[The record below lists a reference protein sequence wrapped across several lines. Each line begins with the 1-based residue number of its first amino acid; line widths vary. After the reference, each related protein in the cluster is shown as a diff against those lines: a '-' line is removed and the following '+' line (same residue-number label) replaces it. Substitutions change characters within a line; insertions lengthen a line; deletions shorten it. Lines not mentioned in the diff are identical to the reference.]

1 MKTKTP
7 ILSRCLAML
16 LALVLSFANVPGL
29 VLTAFAA
36 EAASVGAG
44 EVVAENYTTLTD
56 EEKALLKSGYL
67 AGDYTIE
74 YSVPED
80 SDDLVEVN
88 ADEKKITAKPFSDW
102 TAVKAEIV
110 VDEAVEETVSLVD
123 GEANYSY
130 SGNAFSV
137 KVTYELVRKVD
148 NQEMMLGAIAPL
160 KQGVANLKTGY
171 STEGN
176 LGTVVL
182 AIDTLN
188 DLANGINM
196 QFGSASMTAQFG
208 TAAISA
214 VKALKEQVDTNGMLD
229 LQIANGDYAE
239 SSKVQYLVEN
249 GEDYKASLIEA
260 YNAFKAIKEDPL
272 SNNVLLDG
280 YLQGSDPASHAKWM
294 AFKNILAEL
303 VATLEPAANA
313 EWVTEDLVKDGAN
326 YAVLDVL
333 VANLGELTEVEASS
347 NLKIA
352 EATVLATMN
361 TKNVAVKVVLNVVE
375 DAIGSDAIVEYAHK
389 DGSVIVNAD
398 ATADD
403 VAAKVLASG
412 IEAAAIAEWGTAYA
426 AEHFNKEVTAE
437 AEVYTITYSPKNY
450 TVTLGYADNMTVPY
464 GYKYVLPVHDDVTK
478 AYDYKVNGVKTAQ
491 NEVVVITGDTEIT
504 RTLGKSYTNDNLYA
518 IIANNYGNDVVK
530 AILNSGALSGNETIN
545 YRKPDPADAG
555 SLLELKDG
563 KLTAAEAYPSS
574 YEGLDWAP
582 YTYGVEGNETE
593 FDGNIVDWPADKK
606 EVKAQYKLELTNFTV
621 DEVKAILDLAKEIK
635 EDAEA
640 QKSAMESLAGIDE
653 LKDLNKTMFGAMGGA
668 INTTDFTPD
677 DGTDTDA
684 ENLEIRAYFKEVIDE
699 IVNNHFS
706 GTELLISKYVSG
718 YEVNGLAYYYQNA
731 EAIRAEVNKL
741 ASYLGKMTDKE
752 EALVIMLN
760 AVGYGQYVDKISGV
774 EEKLNTYLDKLSAP
788 NAAIDTESVN
798 LANLVN
804 AVNMSGEATY
814 TTPGHPYVVSAEL
827 TALDESQVNVQ
838 VIIEVPGNEA
848 TVTGASVDKETVIDQ
863 AYINEL
869 KGKVDAKVAELLSG
883 KQAYYELS
891 VEGGKTV
898 ESLLNEKLTGQINL
912 YYTYSVKEYTVKI
925 DGEADQTVT
934 INKLYIDLPKH
945 PKAAEGFEYRYTVDG
960 VETAA
965 STYTFTL
972 DQIDDLFV
980 DDVYTITRAEYNT
993 KQEEFEEN
1001 FGDWFVKDAEG
1012 NVVALKA
1019 KVDANKDGVM
1029 DFAMKL
1035 LEGGYEY
1042 IGLNGE
1048 PFVYMNDGA
1057 LEICMQTFVNALL
1070 NDETFTSDMLIALG
1084 TNGKG
1089 AILNTTIQLG
1099 NEVEGKVVIAEDKP
1113 FTLYLNSV
1121 PSQMGTV
1128 SKGLDAIK
1136 DYLTF
1141 GAKDGVLEVTADL
1154 PEKVYEV
1161 YLAAMLAT
1169 GNVDKTDI
1177 TALNSAIA
1185 YQFLWDYIDIIVN
1198 SGATTQTYTNTL
1210 AKLGIDKDLTGY
1222 EKYYNLVQ
1230 KALSD
1235 PDMIITGSEG
1245 EDFAITV
1252 NAPTKTAVDKL
1263 ISVLGLGDNE
1273 QINLYVGY
1281 VKEYKGEGSPLTVK
1295 AIAKLADAGTAFE
1308 AALVDIR
1315 QPANKTIDH
1324 LNKFDFTKDLDARA
1338 DKIAG
1343 EAAIILLDDIGTNDP
1358 DGKVSLVFNDTTI
1371 IDLNGHTINGTI
1383 TANNGKVLIF
1393 DSSLNT
1399 YNCGGVTGG
1408 ISGNVTIVGGV
1419 YGSDVTAF
1427 LPDGFVLDGNTVR
1440 NELYTNEEVNGDV
1453 IFNIDADVINAN
1465 IDSYTKAAAAIA
1477 ADMAVDLVLNY
1488 FTCASLDIVNAEDD
1502 ETYSIYNISVEDII
1516 GLYAGT
1522 NRKEALINTALG
1534 FVSLDDI
1541 NGFINYVIDE
1551 LMAFADVEAAI
1562 RGNAPILTLDA
1573 KVSPWYVR
1581 VARNANEDYIELGIV
1596 PNPDVVEEF
1605 SIGLRMAGTEAQK
1618 EFAADII
1625 GVLSDI
1631 VVADRTDADITIN
1644 TPSYKD
1650 KTLSVSGSAEATVVI
1665 DVTEDQNNE
1674 NDDYI
1679 DFANEDYLNVLAVVI
1694 ANGVPAKRDALV
1706 AAVAPVG
1713 EMDYDAMKEAIDE
1726 VTAKELFDAL
1736 KALSRNEDFADMCAR
1751 IGVTEDLGDA
1761 AKLEEIYHLVA
1772 CAAGKGLETLD
1783 ITGPDSKLGNLYEG
1797 GYYQLSGTRSANKSV
1812 SAKGFTI
1819 NVGAED
1825 VKVDIKVKLYP
1836 EVEECKH
1843 SETETVR
1850 ENEKAA
1856 TCEEEGSYDLVVY
1869 CSVCGEELSR
1879 ETKTTDKLPHT
1890 PAEAVRENEV
1900 PADCD
1905 KDGSYDEVIYC
1916 SVCGE
1921 ELSRETKIIPGG
1933 CYDAD
1938 GDHKCDRCGNYLP
1951 NAPHVWS
1958 ETKYEWVKTSDG
1970 KYYCVATRTC
1980 DCGYE
1985 QSVSVEAA
1993 IVERD
1998 EGTCVEEGYI
2008 KYYADFDDLLDWVV
2022 DQDKTIYTGLGDH
2035 DYGAWHTV
2043 VRPTTSRRGRQERV
2057 CKICGYVDTRYL
2069 AKLDEE
2075 EKKEETEKNPE
2086 TGASINVGSAISAI
2100 AVVAGTAYVLS
2111 NKKH

>member
-36 EAASVGAG
+36 EHTVSAGDIMADYYAALSDA
-44 EVVAENYTTLTD
+44 
-56 EEKALLKSGYL
+56 EKAILRSGYL
-67 AGDYTIE
+67 TM
-74 YSVPED
+74 D
-80 SDDLVEVN
+80 SSIGYDDPKDSWVTVDHEN
-88 ADEKKITAKPFSDW
+88 KTITAEEKDGW
-102 TAVKAEIV
+102 VAAEAYIV
-110 VDEAVEETVSLVD
+110 VDDVAVEKVVLTD
-123 GEANYSY
+123 GTGTYSY
-130 SGNAFSV
+130 DENAFSV
-137 KVTYELVRKVD
+137 KVCYDLVKEVD
-148 NQEMMLGAIAPL
+148 NQAEMFVAIEALKKGYDNTEAVAEQSGNLYILEQAMPELVNFANNGVSTPLGSVKFDDEVKVAVNALNAQMTANGGKLDLSKMIEVYEAGSETSYIINSGDAMYAEVVSLHERVSALNVALTTMVNNLTLFIENGWVSQDLADQLTMLA
-160 KQGVANLKTGY
+160 GVCANL
-171 STEGN
+171 
-176 LGTVVL
+176 
-182 AIDTLN
+182 
-188 DLANGINM
+188 
-196 QFGSASMTAQFG
+196 
-208 TAAISA
+208 
-214 VKALKEQVDTNGMLD
+214 
-229 LQIANGDYAE
+229 
-239 SSKVQYLVEN
+239 EN
-249 GEDYKASLIEA
+249 G
-260 YNAFKAIKEDPL
+260 
-272 SNNVLLDG
+272 
-280 YLQGSDPASHAKWM
+280 
-294 AFKNILAEL
+294 LA
-303 VATLEPAANA
+303 VPAADDWYAATTDPVVNYVGA
-313 EWVTEDLVKDGAN
+313 E
-326 YAVLDVL
+326 LDVL
-333 VANLGELTEVEASS
+333 VKALGETTIPEVKDSLT
-347 NLKIA
+347 IA
-352 EATVLATMN
+352 HHEIKVNMAMSDVT
-361 TKNVAVKVVLNVVE
+361 VKVVLKVVE
-375 DAIGSDAIVEYAHK
+375 NK
-389 DGSVIVNAD
+389 AD
-398 ATADD
+398 S
-403 VAAKVLASG
+403 KVLTEAGLVNKVITLSDGATKAEIETQAQGVIDSALAGWAG
-412 IEAAAIAEWGTAYA
+412 IYSAENFAPEYSELPATLTEDIEY
-426 AEHFNKEVTAE
+426 V
-437 AEVYTITYSPKNY
+437 ITYSPVDY
-450 TVTLGYADNMTVPY
+450 VIDLGWAEDMTVPY
-464 GYKYVLPVHDDVTK
+464 GYKYTLPKHENAEQ
-478 AYDYKVNGVKTAQ
+478 AYDYYVDDVLHAQGQIVEILGNTA
-491 NEVVVITGDTEIT
+491 IT
-504 RTLGKSYTNDNLYA
+504 REAGKSYVAGDLYA
-518 IIANNYGNDVVK
+518 IVAKSFGDEVAK
-530 AILNSGALSGNETIN
+530 AILTSGALTGDVAVN
-545 YRKPDPADAG
+545 YRKPDPADAA
-555 SLLELKDG
+555 SLLTLVDGVLTAQDYASDYEEIDWIPQTYGENGTENGFSGNTAEWDG
-563 KLTAAEAYPSS
+563 KS
-574 YEGLDWAP
+574 
-582 YTYGVEGNETE
+582 
-593 FDGNIVDWPADKK
+593 
-606 EVKAQYKLELTNFTV
+606 VKVQYILSLTNFGQGKAQ
-621 DEVKAILDLAKEIK
+621 EVLDLAKNLK
-635 EDAEA
+635 AEA
-640 QKSAMESLAGIDE
+640 AEQKSAMDSLLGLKDTLAQLDKTKLGALNGVIDVTDFSADSAENAAIKAE
-653 LKDLNKTMFGAMGGA
+653 LKA
-668 INTTDFTPD
+668 IVSAIIGN
-677 DGTDTDA
+677 
-684 ENLEIRAYFKEVIDE
+684 NLEDGQLRILSMV
-699 IVNNHFS
+699 VN
-706 GTELLISKYVSG
+706 
-718 YEVNGLAYYYQNA
+718 YENNGLAYYYRNYAAIKNEIDTLAGYMSNLMDNEDALRIMCNA
-731 EAIRAEVNKL
+731 A
-741 ASYLGKMTDKE
+741 
-752 EALVIMLN
+752 
-760 AVGYGQYVDKISGV
+760 GYGEYADKISDV
-774 EEKLNTYLDKLSAP
+774 EGKLNDYRARMSVP
-788 NAAIDTESVN
+788 NAAIDVN
-798 LANLVN
+798 SANLGKLV
-804 AVNMSGEATY
+804 AALNMEGTAECEASSS
-814 TTPGHPYVVSAEL
+814 PYVLSEML
-827 TALDESQVNVQ
+827 TAMDQSQVNVQ
-838 VIIEVPGNEA
+838 VIINTPAGNA
-848 TVTGASVDKETVIDQ
+848 TVTTDSMDRGTVLEQ
-863 AYINEL
+863 AVINSL
-869 KGKVDAKVAELLSG
+869 KAKIDAKVAELLG
-883 KQAYYELS
+883 DNVKYYDLETTANPDGLVGTELDAQA
-891 VEGGKTV
+891 
-898 ESLLNEKLTGQINL
+898 NI
-912 YYTYSVKEYTVKI
+912 YYTYSLKEYTVKI
-925 DGEADQTVT
+925 AGEDDQTVT
-934 INKLYIDLPKH
+934 ISDLEIDLPKH
-945 PKAAEGFEYRYTVDG
+945 PKEAEGWNYKYTVDN
-960 VETAA
+960 VEDIV
-965 STYTFTL
+965 SDSYTFTL

-980 DDVYTITRAEYNT
+980 DGVYTITRVESNT
-993 KQEEFEEN
+993 KQEKFEEN
-1001 FGDWFVKDAEG
+1001 FGDWFVEDAEG

-1029 DFAMKL
+1029 GFAMKL

-1048 PFVYMNDGA
+1048 PFVYMNDEDT

-1488 FTCASLDIVNAEDD
+1488 FTCASLDIVNTEDD

-1605 SIGLRMAGTEAQK
+1605 SIGLRMVGTEAQK

-1665 DVTEDQNNE
+1665 DVTDDQNKDNKLV
-1674 NDDYI
+1674 
-1679 DFANEDYLNVLAVVI
+1679 FANEDYLNVLAVVI

-1706 AAVAPVG
+1706 AAIAPVG

-1736 KALSRNEDFADMCAR
+1736 KALSRNEDFADMCTR

-1879 ETKTTDKLPHT
+1879 ETKTTEKLPHT

-1938 GDHKCDRCGNYLP
+1938 GDHKCDRCGNYIP
-1951 NAPHVWS
+1951 NAPHDWKFKEAKWS
-1958 ETKYEWVKTSDG
+1958 EVDG
-1970 KYYCVATRTC
+1970 KWVCMGYVECTC
-1980 DCGYE
+1980 GAIDE
-1985 QSVSVEAA
+1985 VMPDHIHSVEEA
-1993 IVERD
+1993 
-1998 EGTCVEEGYI
+1998 GTCIEKGKITYTATFIIDGNVIEDSIEVET
-2008 KYYADFDDLLDWVV
+2008 DF
-2022 DQDKTIYTGLGDH
+2022 GDH

-2043 VRPTTSRRGRQERV
+2043 VRPTTNRKGRQEKV
-2057 CKICGYVDTRYL
+2057 CKLCGDVLVRSL
-2069 AKLDEE
+2069 PKLDEE
-2075 EKKEETEKNPE
+2075 EKEEETEKNPE

-2100 AVVAGTAYVLS
+2100 AVIAGTAYVLS